1 MVEKDNGNF
10 EMPFSWHIYHSAFCE
25 VIFLALQRLP
35 LSIPPSTKSAVVDK
49 PRRLDLNLAI
59 DCYAV
64 NTIRCKRLALLIIFH
79 GTVFNKIGVGLL
91 KNNFVLSNEL
101 MI

>member
-1 MVEKDNGNF
+1 MLLLLLLLLT
-10 EMPFSWHIYHSAFCE
+10 SLHS
-25 VIFLALQRLP
+25 
-35 LSIPPSTKSAVVDK
+35 PSTKSAVVDK
-49 PRRLDLNLAI
+49 PCRLDLNLAI
-59 DCYAV
+59 DCNAV

-79 GTVFNKIGVGLL
+79 GTLFNKIGVGLL